1 MKRMIFLLLVS
12 LTFISCSNTK
22 DETVIIPLK
31 LKVEEPKKEETEKVA
46 KTKTVTIE
54 KLNKKNLIRK
64 VVVDVPYTE
73 YIF

>member
-31 LKVEEPKKEETEKVA
+31 LEEPKKEETEKVA